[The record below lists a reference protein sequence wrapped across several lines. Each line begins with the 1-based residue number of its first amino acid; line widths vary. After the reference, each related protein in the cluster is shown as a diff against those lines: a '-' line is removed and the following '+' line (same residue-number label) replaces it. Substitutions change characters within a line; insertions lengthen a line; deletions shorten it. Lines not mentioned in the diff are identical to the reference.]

1 MVSALWR
8 AKGKT
13 AAIGRKLQG
22 TQDCLLTKRHCCVFQ
37 DSRQTNAPAKMAISG
52 PEEPRTNYRDKD
64 SEVSGP
70 FEHYGGGKVRARS

>member
-1 MVSALWR
+1 
-8 AKGKT
+8 
-13 AAIGRKLQG
+13 
-22 TQDCLLTKRHCCVFQ
+22 
-37 DSRQTNAPAKMAISG
+37 MAISG